1 MRNLRAFFLAG
12 SIVLAIVLLVVA
24 FQNIQAQCNFVT
36 FFFLSINANTSPTLM
51 IFGVSIIGIITG
63 MFLMGLIMS
72 FLSSNEDDD
81 EDEF

>member
-12 SIVLAIVLLVVA
+12 SIVLAIVILVVA

-36 FFFLSINANTSPTLM
+36 FFFLSVSTNTSPTLM

-72 FLSSNEDDD
+72 FLSNDGSDE